1 MMAPAYHDVV
11 IRQVWE
17 LEEFA
22 QRVTVWRSA
31 VAATHE
37 FLLSEHRQSIELGSA
52 EQYVP
57 HVLRVAVVWHRAG
70 WRHIP
75 LVGRLVG

>member
-1 MMAPAYHDVV
+1 MMAPAYPDVV

-22 QRVTVWRSA
+22 QLVTVWRSA

-52 EQYVP
+52 EHYVP
-57 HVLRVAVVWHRAG
+57 HVLLVAVAWHRTSR
-70 WRHIP
+70 RHIP
-75 LVGRLVG
+75 VVGRLVG